1 LKIAIV
7 APYLVGGGHLRAVA
21 YKNFLQSRNHCV
33 DIVRFDETLASGI
46 WFLYQRARAFLLSKE
61 PERRFMKAIADKL
74 ESKIKQEKYDAVIGV
89 ETLFSY
95 VLTRELGCL
104 KIFSWEA
111 MGAEEIYFEQY
122 VNRSVDLDRIRRL
135 REMELEICRKSDYV
149 IFPWE
154 TTENFVRKNILD
166 GSNFLTVRYGCY
178 PQIKPV
184 SYFSPPSIVSIG
196 NLKQHWAN
204 KELLS
209 LLTSISPY
217 VIDVYGKF
225 KPERKYRLNY
235 KGFASSLNVL
245 YKYQFGLN
253 TVSKDIFR
261 RNHFSSRPLS
271 YLAYGLPV
279 LSPDWMQFSH
289 ELKGC
294 LPYNEDNFVDLV
306 GKYSD
311 RNLWEKLS
319 REAHTQA
326 RELDWNITLKPLEKM
341 ISK

>member
-1 LKIAIV
+1 MEK
-7 APYLVGGGHLRAVA
+7 
-21 YKNFLQSRNHCV
+21 
-33 DIVRFDETLASGI
+33 
-46 WFLYQRARAFLLSKE
+46 
-61 PERRFMKAIADKL
+61 IADKL
-74 ESKIKQEKYDAVIGV
+74 ESRIKREKYDAVIGI
-89 ETLFSY
+89 ESLFSY

-111 MGAEEIYFEQY
+111 MGAEEIYFEQF
-122 VNRSVDLDRIRRL
+122 VKKSVDLVRIRRL
-135 REMELEICRKSDYV
+135 REMELEICRESDYV

-178 PQIKPV
+178 PQSKPV
-184 SYFSPPSIVSIG
+184 SYFSPPSIVSVG

-209 LLTSISPY
+209 HLTSISPY

-235 KGFASSLNVL
+235 KGFAPSLDVL
-245 YKYQFGLN
+245 YNYQFGLN

-261 RNHFSSRPLS
+261 RNHFSSRPLG

-289 ELKGC
+289 QLKGC
-294 LPYNEDNFVDLV
+294 LVYNEDNFVDTV
-306 GKYSD
+306 EKYLEKD
-311 RNLWEKLS
+311 CWEKLS
-319 REAHTQA
+319 EDAFKQA
-326 RELDWNITLKPLEKM
+326 RELDWRITLKPLEGIIAQKE
-341 ISK
+341 

>member
-7 APYLVGGGHLRAVA
+7 APHLTGGGHVRALA
-21 YKNFLQSRNHCV
+21 YKSFLQSKNHCV
-33 DIVRFDETLASGI
+33 NMVSFDETLTSEI
-46 WFLYQRARAFLLSKE
+46 WFFYQRARAYSLSKE
-61 PERRFMKAIADKL
+61 SEPRLMEKIADKL
-74 ESKIKQEKYDAVIGV
+74 ESRIKREKYDAVIGV
-89 ETLFSY
+89 ESLFSY

-111 MGAEEIYFEQY
+111 MGAEEIYFEQF
-122 VNRSVDLDRIRRL
+122 VKKSVDLARIHRI
-135 REMELEICRKSDYV
+135 REMELEICGKSDYV

-166 GSNFLTVRYGCY
+166 GSNFLTIRYGCY

-196 NLKQHWAN
+196 NLKAHFAN

-209 LLTSISPY
+209 HLIRISPY
-217 VIDVYGKF
+217 LIDVYGKF

-235 KGFASSLNVL
+235 KGFAPSLNVL

-289 ELKGC
+289 DLEGC
-294 LPYNEDNFVDLV
+294 LPYNEGNFVNLID
-306 GKYSD
+306 KYSD
-311 RNLWEKLS
+311 RSLWEKLS

-326 RELDWNITLKPLEKM
+326 RKLDWSTTLKPLEK
-341 ISK
+341 IIAK